1 MPPLGRPGGRH
12 DVAPMLRSLAA
23 PRARYGPLRD
33 PRGACLPWGGPAG
46 VMMDV
51 WNNLLQGFIV
61 AGTPINLLWAL
72 VGCTIGT
79 AVGVLPGIGP
89 ATAVAMLLP
98 ITLKVEATASMIFFA
113 GIYYG
118 AMYGGSTTS
127 ILLNTPGEAGSMVT
141 ALEGNKMAKNGRAGA
156 ALATAAIGSFVAG
169 TIATVLVTLFA
180 PLVALHAVK
189 LGPPEYF
196 LLMLLAFCTVSAVL
210 GQSTLRGLTAL
221 GIGLAMG
228 LVGIDQITAQARY
241 TGGVPELM
249 DGLEVVLV
257 AVGLFAVAEALYAVL
272 YQGRVV
278 ETQNKL
284 SRVHMTREEW
294 RRSWPAWLRATAI
307 GFPFGT
313 IPAGGSEIP
322 TFISYATEKK
332 ISKHRH
338 EFGGIGAIEGV
349 AGPEAANNAA
359 VTATLIPLLTLGI
372 PTSNTTAILLGAFQN
387 YGIQPGP
394 QLFETNGALVWALI
408 ASLYIGNVM
417 LLVLN
422 LPLVGLWVKLLK
434 IPKPPLYAGIL
445 IFATVGVY
453 GMRQSAFDLLLLYA
467 IGLLGVVL
475 RRYGFPTAPVVVGM
489 ILGPLAEAQMRNALS
504 IGEGHWGVFVQR
516 PMSLFLLIVVL
527 AVLVLPRAV
536 AWLKRRRG

>member
-1 MPPLGRPGGRH
+1 
-12 DVAPMLRSLAA
+12 
-23 PRARYGPLRD
+23 
-33 PRGACLPWGGPAG
+33 
-46 VMMDV
+46 MDL
-51 WNNLLQGFIV
+51 WNNLLQGFV
-61 AGTPINLLWAL
+61 TAGTPINLLWAL

-98 ITLKVEATASMIFFA
+98 ITLKVEPTASMIFFA

-180 PLVALHAVK
+180 PVVANYAVR

-196 LLMLLAFCTVSAVL
+196 LLMVLAFCTVSAVL

-228 LVGIDQITAQARY
+228 LVGIDQISGQARY

-249 DGLEVVLV
+249 DGLEVVLI

-272 YQGRVV
+272 YQGQES
-278 ETQNKL
+278 ETQNKM
-284 SRVHMTREEW
+284 SSVHMTKAEW

-307 GFPFGT
+307 GFPFGC

-322 TFISYATEKK
+322 TFLSYGTEKK
-332 ISKHRH
+332 LSKHPE
-338 EFGGIGAIEGV
+338 EFGTTGAIEGV

-359 VTATLIPLLTLGI
+359 ITATLIPLLTLGL

-394 QLFETNGALVWALI
+394 QLFDKNGALVWALI

-417 LLVLN
+417 LLILN
-422 LPLVGLWVKLLK
+422 LPLVGLWVKLLR
-434 IPKPPLYAGIL
+434 IPKAPLYAGIL

-453 GMRQSAFDLLLLYA
+453 GMRQSAFDLVLLYV
-467 IGLLGVVL
+467 IGLLGVVM

-504 IGEGHWGVFVQR
+504 IGEGHWSVFVQR
-516 PMSLFLLIVVL
+516 PMSLFLLLVVV
-527 AVLVLPRAV
+527 AVLLLPRV
-536 AWLKRRRG
+536 MSWVRRQRA

>member
-1 MPPLGRPGGRH
+1 
-12 DVAPMLRSLAA
+12 
-23 PRARYGPLRD
+23 
-33 PRGACLPWGGPAG
+33 
-46 VMMDV
+46 MDT
-51 WNNLLQGFIV
+51 WNALMQGFAV
-61 AGTPINLLWAL
+61 AATPINLLWAL
-72 VGCTIGT
+72 LGCTIGT

-98 ITLKVEATASMIFFA
+98 ITLKVDPTASMIFFA

-127 ILLNTPGEAGSMVT
+127 ILMNTPGEAGSMVT
-141 ALEGNKMAKNGRAGA
+141 AMEGNRMAKNGRAGA

-169 TIATVLVTLFA
+169 TIATVGVTLFA
-180 PLVALHAVK
+180 PWVAENAVK

-196 LLMLLAFCTVSAVL
+196 LLMVLAFCTVSAVL
-210 GQSTLRGLTAL
+210 GKSTLRGLTAL
-221 GIGLAMG
+221 FIGLSMG
-228 LVGIDQITAQARY
+228 LVGLDQISGQARY
-241 TGGVPELM
+241 TFETPELM
-249 DGLEVVLV
+249 DGLEVVLI

-272 YQGRVV
+272 YEGRVV
-278 ETQNKL
+278 ETQNRMSK
-284 SRVHMTREEW
+284 VHMTASEW
-294 RRSWPAWLRATAI
+294 KRSWPAWLRATFI

-313 IPAGGSEIP
+313 VPAGGSEIP
-322 TFISYATEKK
+322 TFLSYATEKK
-332 ISKHRH
+332 LSKHKE
-338 EFGGIGAIEGV
+338 EFGTTGAIEGV

-359 VTATLIPLLTLGI
+359 ITATLIPLLTLGI

-387 YGIQPGP
+387 YGINPGP
-394 QLFETNGALVWALI
+394 QLFDANAALVWALI

-453 GMRQSAFDLLLLYA
+453 GMRQSAFDLVLLYA
-467 IGLLGVVL
+467 IGLLGVVM
-475 RRYGFPTAPVVVGM
+475 RRFDFPTAPVVVGM

-504 IGEGHWGVFVQR
+504 IGEGKWSVFLER
-516 PMSLFLLIVVL
+516 PMSLTLIVVIVG
-527 AVLVLPRAV
+527 VLGLPR
-536 AWLKRRRG
+536 LLRLRRKLRRAP